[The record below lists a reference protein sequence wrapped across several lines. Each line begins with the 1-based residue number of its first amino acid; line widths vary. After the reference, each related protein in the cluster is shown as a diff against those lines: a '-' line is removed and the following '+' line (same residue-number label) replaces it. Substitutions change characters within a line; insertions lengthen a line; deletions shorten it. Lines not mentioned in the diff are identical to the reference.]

1 LIVIIFNRYDVG
13 SVKKNILIT
22 GLPGIGKTTL
32 IRRLS
37 DGLKDNHPA
46 GFYTGEIR
54 EKGVR
59 QGFELTSIDGR
70 KGLLSSVDLKSPFK
84 VGKYKVDIR
93 GFEEFLKSI
102 PFLEDKTGLV
112 IIDEIGK
119 MECLSD
125 SFRRLIKKLLDSQ
138 KPVIATI
145 ALKGG
150 GITEEIKQRDDVEL
164 FEITHENRDS
174 LSSEIL
180 DYVKATMEQCYGR
193 HPDHDKV

>member
-1 LIVIIFNRYDVG
+1 MEELSSI
-13 SVKKNILIT
+13 KKNILIT
-22 GLPGIGKTTL
+22 GLPGVGKTTL

-37 DGLKDNHPA
+37 QGLMNNNPA

-54 EKGVR
+54 ERGVR
-59 QGFELTSIDGR
+59 KGFELTSLQGV
-70 KGLLSSVDLKSPFK
+70 KALLSSVHIESPFR
-84 VGKYKVDIR
+84 VGKYKVDIS

-102 PFLEDKTGLV
+102 PFLEDKTDLV

-125 SFRRLIKKLLDSQ
+125 SFRSLIKKLLYSD

-150 GITEEIKQRDDVEL
+150 GIIEEIKERNDVEL
-164 FEITHENRDS
+164 FEITHENRNSISS
-174 LSSEIL
+174 LIL
-180 DYVKATMEQCYGR
+180 HNVRAIIQQC
-193 HPDHDKV
+193 HD

>member
-1 LIVIIFNRYDVG
+1 MEYEVG

-37 DGLKDNHPA
+37 EGLKNNHPA
-46 GFYTGEIR
+46 GFYTAEIR

-59 QGFELTSIDGR
+59 KGFELTSLDGR
-70 KGLLSSVDLKSPFK
+70 MGLLSHVDIESPFR

-102 PFLEDKTGLV
+102 PFLDDKTGLV

-125 SFRRLIKKLLDSQ
+125 SFRRLIKKLLDSE

-150 GITEEIKQRDDVEL
+150 GITEAIKERDDVEL

-174 LSSEIL
+174 ISSEIL
-180 DYVKATMEQCYGR
+180 D
-193 HPDHDKV
+193 KVRAII